1 MASRAREGRSAAE
14 TMTRE
19 ERRLVARVVAG
30 DEQAWVD
37 FCNKY
42 EALVA
47 SCALRV
53 LRRYSVQLTAV
64 TVDDLVAEVW
74 VALLRNGCHKLR
86 IYDPGRGCRLSTWL
100 GMIATNTIIDYLR
113 VNHTPSAYL
122 EDHPQV
128 DLELVDRSSPDAA
141 FETQQRAEI
150 ARQALRRLK
159 AEEQRFVRYCFAD
172 ERQPGDIARMLG
184 ISVNTVHSRKFK
196 LRQKLTRLVAQL
208 APA

>member
-1 MASRAREGRSAAE
+1 
-14 TMTRE
+14 
-19 ERRLVARVVAG
+19 LVARVIAG

-37 FCNKY
+37 FCHKY
-42 EALVA
+42 ESLVA
-47 SCALRV
+47 ACAMRV
-53 LRRYSVQLTAV
+53 LRRYGVQLATA

-74 VALLRNGCHKLR
+74 LALLRNGRHKLR
-86 IYDPGRGCRLSTWL
+86 IYDPARGCRLSTWL
-100 GMIATNTIIDYLR
+100 GMIATNTVIDYLR

-128 DLELVDRSSPDAA
+128 DLQLVDGVGPDAA
-141 FETQQRAEI
+141 LEHQQRAVI

-159 AEEQRFVRYCFAD
+159 AEEQRFVCYCFAD
-172 ERQPGDIARMLG
+172 EREPTDIARLLG

-196 LRQKLTRLVAQL
+196 LREKLTRLVAQL